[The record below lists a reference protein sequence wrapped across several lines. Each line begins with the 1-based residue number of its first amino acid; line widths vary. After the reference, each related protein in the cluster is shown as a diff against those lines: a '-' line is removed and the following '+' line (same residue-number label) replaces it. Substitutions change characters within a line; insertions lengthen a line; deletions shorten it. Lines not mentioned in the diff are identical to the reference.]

1 MDSQIQEVDWQGAR
15 IVVLGFARQGG
26 AIARYCA
33 RHGAQV
39 VVSDLRT
46 AEHFMDLQKE
56 LEDLPIEYVFG
67 AHPPELLD
75 GTALLCL
82 SGGVPLEAPLVK
94 LAIRKGVKLSND
106 AQIFLQ
112 ACPAPVIGI
121 TGSAGKSTTTA
132 LIGSM
137 ARADAKASGRC
148 VWVGGNIGR
157 SLLEDLDKIG
167 AGDRVVME
175 LSSFQLEIMSMSPHI
190 AALLNITPNHL
201 DRHHTM
207 EAYAAAKERILRFQ
221 SSQDVAVL
229 GREDP
234 GAWSYASQIKGRLLS
249 FGLEPQVKGVGTF
262 VRGGSVWLRNEQ
274 GETQLFETQAIQ
286 LRGQHNLINVAAAC
300 AICAAMG
307 IAPEAMEEGVRS
319 FQGLPHRL
327 EFVRNLNGADWFN
340 DSIATA
346 PERSIAALRAFDRP
360 IVLLAGGRD
369 KDLKWNT
376 FADEVS
382 QRVDRLILFGEA
394 ASKIHAHMQKVAD
407 RERPL
412 SIDLCSGL
420 EEAVRAA
427 VRVAREGDVVLL
439 APGGT
444 SFDEFIDFE
453 ERGER
458 FRALVLAL

>member
-1 MDSQIQEVDWQGAR
+1 
-15 IVVLGFARQGG
+15 
-26 AIARYCA
+26 
-33 RHGAQV
+33 
-39 VVSDLRT
+39 
-46 AEHFMDLQKE
+46 
-56 LEDLPIEYVFG
+56 
-67 AHPPELLD
+67 
-75 GTALLCL
+75 
-82 SGGVPLEAPLVK
+82 
-94 LAIRKGVKLSND
+94 
-106 AQIFLQ
+106 
-112 ACPAPVIGI
+112 
-121 TGSAGKSTTTA
+121 
-132 LIGSM
+132 
-137 ARADAKASGRC
+137 
-148 VWVGGNIGR
+148 
-157 SLLEDLDKIG
+157 
-167 AGDRVVME
+167 
-175 LSSFQLEIMSMSPHI
+175 
-190 AALLNITPNHL
+190 
-201 DRHHTM
+201 
-207 EAYAAAKERILRFQ
+207 
-221 SSQDVAVL
+221 
-229 GREDP
+229 
-234 GAWSYASQIKGRLLS
+234 
-249 FGLEPQVKGVGTF
+249 
-262 VRGGSVWLRNEQ
+262 
-274 GETQLFETQAIQ
+274 
-286 LRGQHNLINVAAAC
+286 VAAAC

>member
-1 MDSQIQEVDWQGAR
+1 VGSQVRGADWQGKR
-15 IVVLGFARQGG
+15 VVVLGFARQGG

-33 RHGAQV
+33 QQGAQV

-46 AEHFMDLQKE
+46 AEHFMDLRKE
-56 LEDLPIEYVFG
+56 LEDLPVEFVFG

-75 GTALLCL
+75 GADLLCL

-94 LAIRKGVKLSND
+94 LAIRKGVPLSND

-112 ACPAPVIGI
+112 ASPAPVIGI

-132 LIGSM
+132 LVGSM
-137 ARADAKASGRC
+137 ARAEAKASRRR

-157 SLLEDLDKIG
+157 SLLEDLDEIG

-175 LSSFQLEIMSMSPHI
+175 LSSFQLEIMTMSPHV

-234 GAWSYASQIKGRLLS
+234 GAWAYAQQIKGRLLS
-249 FGLEPQVKGVGTF
+249 FGLEPLGDGSGTF
-262 VRGGSVWLRNEQ
+262 VREGSVWLRDEQ
-274 GETQLFETQAIQ
+274 GESRLFSTQAIQ
-286 LRGQHNLINVAAAC
+286 LRGPHNLFNVTAAC
-300 AICAAMG
+300 AICAAVG
-307 IAPEAMEEGVRS
+307 IAPEAMEEGVLD
-319 FQGLPHRL
+319 FKGLPHRL
-327 EFVRNLNGADWFN
+327 EFVRNVDGADWFN

-346 PERSIAALRAFDRP
+346 PERSIAALRSFDRP

-369 KDLKWNT
+369 KDLEWNT
-376 FADEVS
+376 FADVVS

-394 ASKIHAHMQKVAD
+394 ASKIHAHMQGVAE

-412 SIDLCSGL
+412 SIEICPGL
-420 EEAVRAA
+420 EEAVQAA
-427 VRVAREGDVVLL
+427 ARVARAGDVVLL

>member
-1 MDSQIQEVDWQGAR
+1 
-15 IVVLGFARQGG
+15 
-26 AIARYCA
+26 
-33 RHGAQV
+33 
-39 VVSDLRT
+39 
-46 AEHFMDLQKE
+46 MDLQKE